1 MKVSGRLRRP
11 WPDLSAMTLPGFT
24 PGLLAA
30 AIAGSFLPDLPGML
44 AGVLAASLFMAYA
57 IMGFAV
63 LHAITR
69 GMGGRTVRAHRRLC
83 RRRRFRLA
91 DPRDVDARARRIRLQ
106 HPRPLRRTGGGPPSH
121 TNLINASNHSK
132 EKNHGS
138 DPA

>member
-1 MKVSGRLRRP
+1 
-11 WPDLSAMTLPGFT
+11 MTLPGFT

-44 AGVLAASLFMAYA
+44 SGVLAASLFMAYA

-69 GMGGRTVRAHRRLC
+69 GMGGRSLRAHRRLF
-83 RRRRFRLA
+83 RRRHLRLA
-91 DPRDVDARARRIRLQ
+91 DPRDVDARARRNRLQ
-106 HPRPLRRTGGGPPSH
+106 HPRPFRRAGGGPPNH
-121 TNLINASNHSK
+121 TNLINRFKPSK

-138 DPA
+138 HSA